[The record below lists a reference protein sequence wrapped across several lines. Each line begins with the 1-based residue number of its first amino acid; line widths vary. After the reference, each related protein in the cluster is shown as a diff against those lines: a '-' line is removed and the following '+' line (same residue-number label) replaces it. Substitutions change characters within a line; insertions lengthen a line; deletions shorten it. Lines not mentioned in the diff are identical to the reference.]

1 MGFKSSYNFREVPA
15 FKRMFYD
22 SLIKFI
28 DESEFNFC
36 ALLGS
41 RQVGKTIALKQV
53 FFTRQDSSQILLCN
67 FKEIGSD
74 EQEEFVCSTLDRI
87 EAGNLDLL
95 LLDEITYLDG
105 Y

>member
-1 MGFKSSYNFREVPA
+1 MWFKNSYSFKEVPA

-53 FFTRQDSSQILLCN
+53 FFTRQDSSQILLYS

-74 EQEEFVCSTLDRI
+74 EQEELLHFRSDRSR
-87 EAGNLDLL
+87 
-95 LLDEITYLDG
+95 
-105 Y
+105 